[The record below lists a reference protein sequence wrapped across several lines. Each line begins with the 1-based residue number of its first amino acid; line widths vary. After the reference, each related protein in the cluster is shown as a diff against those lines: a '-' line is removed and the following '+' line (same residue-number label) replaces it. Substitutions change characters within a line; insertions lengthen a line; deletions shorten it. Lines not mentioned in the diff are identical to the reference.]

1 MEVNPFI
8 VELVKLGDGFGS
20 VSMKGLTRQE
30 MYTEF
35 KRLADK
41 TRKRK
46 IFQYFWYSLVFY
58 IFPIFFDL

>member
-46 IFQYFWYSLVFY
+46 IFQYDNKIKNHKAKVKHN
-58 IFPIFFDL
+58 D